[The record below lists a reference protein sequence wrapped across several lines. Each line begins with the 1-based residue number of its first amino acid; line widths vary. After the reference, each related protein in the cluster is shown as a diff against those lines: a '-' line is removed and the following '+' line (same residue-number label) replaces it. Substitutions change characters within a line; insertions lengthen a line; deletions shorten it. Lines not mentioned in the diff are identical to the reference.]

1 MKVCDFLRF
10 SFYRHLE
17 SSRRLKASQG
27 QEVCARFNLKS
38 LMRANWHDISQCDV
52 PVMVIHMFVY
62 LSFLPS
68 THSSTVW
75 IHVGAQM
82 SLPDWTCT
90 HTYIH
95 IYTVYLYI
103 YIYTVDISGLKSFRR
118 KQPVHRAIWLQV
130 MPWVVQK

>member
-1 MKVCDFLRF
+1 MFRRLSNETVVHGRIKGSACMKVCDLLRF

-27 QEVCARFNLKS
+27 QEVCARFNLKVLCEQTGMISPSVTS
-38 LMRANWHDISQCDV
+38 LSWSFTCLFIFPSQ
-52 PVMVIHMFVY
+52 HTH
-62 LSFLPS
+62 

-90 HTYIH
+90 HTH
-95 IYTVYLYI
+95 IYI
-103 YIYTVDISGLKSFRR
+103 YICNVC
-118 KQPVHRAIWLQV
+118 VC
-130 MPWVVQK
+130 VVFYVYP